1 MAVSYPGTRRNPD
14 GFSTVPCVSDNG
26 WWDGVEGGRG
36 GSLSAGGDTQ
46 SVRAEL

>member
-1 MAVSYPGTRRNPD
+1 MAVSYPGTRRDPD
-14 GFSTVPCVSDNG
+14 GFSTVPACQITGGGAG
-26 WWDGVEGGRG
+26 WKVAG